1 VGESAAYSL
10 DGTWFAFTARP
21 AAGEGGP
28 DVYVWRVG
36 DEQAVKVTDDGA
48 SYFASWSGNLM
59 IASRPSKQESDD
71 ARPVS
76 VTIDPATRFEAD
88 AGDLWRPVVDPTGRF
103 AIAWDGSL
111 ERADADAAWAPAR
124 GSLELRRWTDE
135 GPRRATG
142 SKQSR
147 VVAET
152 AAGDFDVRWDEAGEW
167 VAVWIAETPDS
178 PVGKLTLYH
187 VDQANV
193 RLESADGAPTQESAL
208 PGFSM
213 GDGRLAWATPP
224 GEGGEGSR
232 IQIAAWSDSGVGVV
246 ESGPG
251 DQLVVIR

>member
-1 VGESAAYSL
+1 M
-10 DGTWFAFTARP
+10 
-21 AAGEGGP
+21 
-28 DVYVWRVG
+28 
-36 DEQAVKVTDDGA
+36 TDDGA
-48 SYFASWSGNLM
+48 SYFASWSGNEI
-59 IASRPSKQESDD
+59 IASRPSEPESEG

-76 VTIDPATRFEAD
+76 VMIDPATHAEAD

-111 ERADADAAWAPAR
+111 ARSDADGTWMPAR
-124 GSLELRRWTDE
+124 GSLELRRWGDD
-135 GPRRATG
+135 GPRDATG
-142 SKQSR
+142 SKASR
-147 VVAET
+147 LAADE

-178 PVGKLTLYH
+178 QVGQLTLYR

-193 RLESADGAPTQESAL
+193 RLERADGAPTRESAL

-213 GDGRLAWATPP
+213 GAGRRAWATPP
-224 GEGGEGSR
+224 RAGGEGSR
-232 IQIAAWSDSGVGVV
+232 SQLAAGSDDGVGVV